1 VHICSGRIA
10 YRFLGGGGQSAFFLL
25 ITIHHVLP
33 LWVCMRA
40 SHHLVGSVN
49 RHGTQSRA
57 STSHAGFGTLPS
69 SACYLANAT
78 WRIGH
83 GKGNSTTGSTA
94 NIERGCSGNECLRN
108 WR

>member
-1 VHICSGRIA
+1 GRIA
-10 YRFLGGGGQSAFFLL
+10 YRFLSGGGQSAFFLL

-40 SHHLVGSVN
+40 SHQLVGSVN
-49 RHGTQSRA
+49 RHGTKTCA
-57 STSHAGFGTLPS
+57 STSHASFGTLPS

-83 GKGNSTTGSTA
+83 GGKGNGTPGQATH
-94 NIERGCSGNECLRN
+94 IERGCSGNECLRN